1 MKNFLSYLKP
11 HRFLLIISFLFC
23 FISVAFSLIIPI
35 FIGKAIDEMI
45 GPNQVDFANIYPILL
60 WILIFLTLSAVFSY
74 FYEWIA
80 AKLTQSVVKKLRDDA
95 FYHLEYSSVVFI
107 DTHAHGD
114 LVSRIVSDIEQI
126 SNGLLEGFKQLY
138 KGVITIL
145 ITLIFMF
152 FVNYILAFV
161 VILITPLS
169 LFVASYINKRN
180 HRFFTKQAKIQG
192 EIGAYVLEM
201 IENQKIVKG
210 LTYENQAIA
219 QFKQQNQELY
229 QVGCDAQFS
238 SSLTNPSTRFVNNL
252 VYTAVGII
260 GMLLMLQNASFIP
273 LLTIG
278 GLSSFLTYAN
288 QYTKPFNEISGVV
301 TELQTALS
309 SLKRVQ
315 ELLHVQKEVDDGNQM
330 IHHPIETIHFD
341 HIYFSYDP
349 NRPLIHDFHFTVKK
363 GQKIAIVGPTGC
375 GKTTMINLLMR
386 FYDVNHGGIFINNQN
401 IIQIPKADLRKSFG
415 MVLQDTWIFHGT
427 VFENVAYGKT
437 NATKEEVIEACK
449 KVHAH
454 SFISRLPKG
463 YDTIIS
469 ATSGLSTGEK
479 QLLTIARMMLRQ
491 PEIIILDEATSNI
504 DTRTEKKI
512 NDAFDQMMQGKTI
525 FVIAHRLSTIQSADQ
540 ILVMKDGNIIE
551 KGTHQ
556 QLLKQNGFYKKL
568 YLSQFEHQE
577 LI

>member
-1 MKNFLSYLKP
+1 M
-11 HRFLLIISFLFC
+11 
-23 FISVAFSLIIPI
+23 
-35 FIGKAIDEMI
+35 
-45 GPNQVDFANIYPILL
+45 
-60 WILIFLTLSAVFSY
+60 
-74 FYEWIA
+74 
-80 AKLTQSVVKKLRDDA
+80 
-95 FYHLEYSSVVFI
+95 
-107 DTHAHGD
+107 
-114 LVSRIVSDIEQI
+114 
-126 SNGLLEGFKQLY
+126 
-138 KGVITIL
+138 
-145 ITLIFMF
+145 
-152 FVNYILAFV
+152 
-161 VILITPLS
+161 
-169 LFVASYINKRN
+169 
-180 HRFFTKQAKIQG
+180 
-192 EIGAYVLEM
+192 
-201 IENQKIVKG
+201 
-210 LTYENQAIA
+210 
-219 QFKQQNQELY
+219 
-229 QVGCDAQFS
+229 
-238 SSLTNPSTRFVNNL
+238 
-252 VYTAVGII
+252 
-260 GMLLMLQNASFIP
+260 
-273 LLTIG
+273 
-278 GLSSFLTYAN
+278 
-288 QYTKPFNEISGVV
+288 V

>member
-1 MKNFLSYLKP
+1 
-11 HRFLLIISFLFC
+11 
-23 FISVAFSLIIPI
+23 
-35 FIGKAIDEMI
+35 
-45 GPNQVDFANIYPILL
+45 
-60 WILIFLTLSAVFSY
+60 
-74 FYEWIA
+74 
-80 AKLTQSVVKKLRDDA
+80 
-95 FYHLEYSSVVFI
+95 
-107 DTHAHGD
+107 
-114 LVSRIVSDIEQI
+114 
-126 SNGLLEGFKQLY
+126 
-138 KGVITIL
+138 
-145 ITLIFMF
+145 MF

-169 LFVASYINKRN
+169 LFVAAYISKRN
-180 HRFFTKQAKIQG
+180 HRFFTKQAKLKG

-210 LTYENQAIA
+210 LTYEKQSLE
-219 QFKQQNQELY
+219 QFQTYNQELY
-229 QVGCDAQFS
+229 KVGCDAQFS
-238 SSLTNPSTRFVNNL
+238 SSLTNPSTRFVNNI

-260 GMLLMLQNASFIP
+260 GMVLMLHHASFIP
-273 LLTIG
+273 ILTIG
-278 GLSSFLTYAN
+278 GLSSFLTYST

-315 ELLHVQKEVDDGNQM
+315 ELLKIQKEVDEGTNHFQQS
-330 IHHPIETIHFD
+330 IEKIRFD
-341 HIYFSYDP
+341 HVYFSYEE
-349 NRPLIHDFHFTVKK
+349 NQSLIQNFDLTVKK

-386 FYDVNHGGIFINNQN
+386 FYDVNQGGIYINDVN
-401 IIQIPKADLRKSFG
+401 IKDIPKSLYRQRFG

-427 VFENVAYGKT
+427 VLENVAYGKI

-463 YDTIIS
+463 YETIIS
-469 ATSGLSTGEK
+469 ATSGLSIGEK
-479 QLLTIARMMLRQ
+479 QLLTIARIMLRY

-512 NDAFDQMMQGKTI
+512 TEAFDEIMKGKTI
-525 FVIAHRLSTIQSADQ
+525 FVIAHRLSTIQSADK

-551 KGTHQ
+551 TGTHQ
-556 QLLKQNGFYKKL
+556 ELLNQDGFYKKL
-568 YLSQFEHQE
+568 YYSQFEHS
-577 LI
+577 